1 MNIKK
6 YYSLLNLNR
15 QRDYGNLFFV
25 AVIMAPTPQDPESSW
40 NNKPS
45 RNPDERIVISGISGV
60 FPQSQSVK
68 DFANILYS
76 KVITLKY
83 LLFILA

>member
-1 MNIKK
+1 
-6 YYSLLNLNR
+6 
-15 QRDYGNLFFV
+15 
-25 AVIMAPTPQDPESSW
+25 MAPLPQDYESSW
-40 NNKPS
+40 NDKSS

-83 LLFILA
+83 LVFILA